1 MPIFQ
6 IRLLREEKLV
16 SGTSCIYPENS
27 HFYYVPQKPRPSKS
41 CPPQSGNLVKN
52 GGFEDWISGC
62 LPLNWKGSNL
72 LSNSHG
78 HTGIAAVQL
87 GRFISC
93 NREQY
98 CEGPEKLGLQLPASL
113 FQEVHVS
120 PCHVLALSFFSSL
133 WIRKAMFHDEHC
145 NLPIENPPLQ
155 VNLIWLNAQA
165 QELGKG
171 ISLHIP
177 ANTLG
182 PLWSSFHEVSSKVPH
197 NTAMARVSIT
207 KSKGL
212 PVLIDDISLHVK
224 V

>member
-1 MPIFQ
+1 M
-6 IRLLREEKLV
+6 

-27 HFYYVPQKPRPSKS
+27 HFPYVPQKTRPSKS
-41 CPPQSGNLVKN
+41 CPPQLGNLVRN

-62 LPLNWKGSNL
+62 LPLHWKGSNL
-72 LSNSHG
+72 LSNSHS

-87 GRFISC
+87 GRFISYKHC
-93 NREQY
+93 GGSEN
-98 CEGPEKLGLQLPASL
+98 LGLELPASL
-113 FQEVHVS
+113 FQEVQVY
-120 PCHVLALSFFSSL
+120 PGHVLTLSFFSSL
-133 WIRKAMFHDEHC
+133 WIRKAMFDDGQC
-145 NLPIENPPLQ
+145 NPPFENPPLQ
-155 VNLIWLNAQA
+155 VNLIWLNDQA

-182 PLWSSFHEVSSKVPH
+182 PLWSFFHEVSSKAPH
-197 NTAMARVSIT
+197 NTAKARVSIA

-212 PVLIDDISLHVK
+212 PVLIDDISLYAK